1 MDFQIPLELISNII
15 SIAILVAL
23 LFKYLQYKK
32 KLEVLKGLDVLKE
45 QKKLTF
51 EDKEFIKKNL
61 KDYRLAF
68 ETDEE
73 RIKISYPVFILIA
86 GILFTFLSF
95 QEAMIHLNLVV
106 VAYIYLHIS
115 KLHNRNFLNF
125 LKELSN
131 NID

>member
-1 MDFQIPLELISNII
+1 MDFQIPFELITNLI
-15 SIAILVAL
+15 SVALLVVL

-32 KLEVLKGLDVLKE
+32 KLEVLKGLNTLKE
-45 QKKLTF
+45 QKKLTI

-61 KDYRLAF
+61 RDYKLAF

-73 RIKISYPVFILIA
+73 RIKLAYPIFILIA
-86 GILFTFLSF
+86 GILFAFLSF
-95 QEAMIHLNLVV
+95 QEAMIHLNLIV
-106 VAYIYLHIS
+106 VAYIFLHVS

-125 LKELSN
+125 LKELST

>member
-1 MDFQIPLELISNII
+1 MDFQIPLELISNLI
-15 SIAILVAL
+15 SVAILAAL
-23 LFKYLQYKK
+23 LYKYLQYKK
-32 KLEVLKGLDVLKE
+32 KLDVLKGLDVLKNE
-45 QKKLTF
+45 KKLTS

-61 KDYRLAF
+61 KDYKLAF
-68 ETDEE
+68 ENDEE
-73 RIKISYPVFILIA
+73 RIKIVYPVFILIT
-86 GILFTFLSF
+86 GILFIYLSF

-115 KLHNRNFLNF
+115 KLHNRNFYNF

>member
-1 MDFQIPLELISNII
+1 MDFQIPLELVSNLI

-23 LFKYLQYKK
+23 VFKYLQYKK
-32 KLEVLKGLDVLKE
+32 KLEVLKGLDVLKK
-45 QKKLTF
+45 QKNLTL

-61 KDYRLAF
+61 RDYKFTF
-68 ETDEE
+68 ERDEE
-73 RIKISYPVFILIA
+73 RIKIAYPIFILIA
-86 GILFTFLSF
+86 GILFAFLSF
-95 QEAMIHLNLVV
+95 QEAMIHLNLIV

-125 LKELSN
+125 LKELSD

>member
-1 MDFQIPLELISNII
+1 MDFQIPLELISNLI
-15 SIAILVAL
+15 SVAILAVL
-23 LFKYLQYKK
+23 LYKYLQYKK
-32 KLEVLKGLDVLKE
+32 KLEVLKGLDVLKQ
-45 QKKLTF
+45 QKKLTL

-73 RIKISYPVFILIA
+73 RIKLSYPIFILIA

>member
-1 MDFQIPLELISNII
+1 MDFQIPLELISNLI
-15 SIAILVAL
+15 SVAILAAL

-32 KLEVLKGLDVLKE
+32 KLEVLKGLDVLKQ
-45 QKKLTF
+45 QKKLTL

-61 KDYRLAF
+61 KYYRLAF
-68 ETDEE
+68 ETDEG
-73 RIKISYPVFILIA
+73 RIKLSYPIFILIA

-106 VAYIYLHIS
+106 VAYIYLHVS

-125 LKELSN
+125 LKELSS

>member
-1 MDFQIPLELISNII
+1 MDFQIPLELISNLI
-15 SIAILVAL
+15 SVAILAVL
-23 LFKYLQYKK
+23 LYKYLQYKK
-32 KLEVLKGLDVLKE
+32 KLEVLKGLDVLK
-45 QKKLTF
+45 QQNKLTL

-73 RIKISYPVFILIA
+73 RIKLSYPIFILIA

>member
-1 MDFQIPLELISNII
+1 MDFQIPLELISNLI
-15 SIAILVAL
+15 SVAILAAL

-32 KLEVLKGLDVLKE
+32 KLEVLKGLDVLKQ
-45 QKKLTF
+45 QKKLTL

-68 ETDEE
+68 ETDEG
-73 RIKISYPVFILIA
+73 RIKLSYPIFILIA

-106 VAYIYLHIS
+106 VAYIYLHVS

-125 LKELSN
+125 LKELSS